1 MNMQQKLVDIVA
13 EYKDVDASEI
23 DTEASF
29 RELGLDSLDVAE
41 LSLKIEEE
49 LGIILE
55 LSPKYN
61 SIEKLAA
68 YLEKKAE

>member
-23 DTEASF
+23 DTGASF
-29 RELGLDSLDVAE
+29 RELELDSLDVAE

-55 LSPKYN
+55 MSPKYN